1 MIFAKFMK
9 KNKTGK
15 TKKPNIGLSLRSRY
29 TLMLS
34 VILLL
39 CFALLGTSLVLFTG
53 SYAYRQNGAL
63 LSENAH
69 NVADSASSLLSG
81 GYISMF
87 GEGDSS
93 MAALCSSLDLI
104 STSINADVFICDTSG
119 SIIVCRDYFENGAYV
134 GSYCET
140 HDNLVIRGDALRH
153 SLEGQYLTVSS
164 LDGQYEEPQYVAGE
178 PVTVSG
184 RTVAVVFAVAPLSN
198 SIVSFVQPIIRL
210 LVVSML
216 VVFVFAAIAVYGMA
230 HSLTRP
236 LKKMAHATRSYASGD
251 FKPRINI
258 NRSDELGELAQAFNT
273 MANSL
278 EQLES
283 SRRNFVANVSHE
295 LKTPMT
301 TIGGFIDG
309 MLDGTIPPSQ
319 QERYL
324 KIVSGEVKRLSRMV
338 VSMLNLSKI
347 EAGQLDLNIKTI
359 SLSDLVLTT
368 FINFERKISEGKI
381 EVRGLEYLG
390 SHTVRA
396 DEDML
401 GQVVYNLVDNAVKF
415 TPEHGYISVSITEN
429 NGMVETHISNSGT
442 GIAQEELD
450 KIFERF
456 YKVDKSRSHDTK
468 STGLGLHIVRS
479 ILELHGGKISAVS
492 EEGRY
497 TEFIFELPYISQ
509 E

>member
-1 MIFAKFMK
+1 M
-9 KNKTGK
+9 
-15 TKKPNIGLSLRSRY
+15 LSL
-29 TLMLS
+29 
-34 VILLL
+34 ILLC

-53 SYAYRQNGAL
+53 SYAYNQHGTL

-69 NVADSASSLLSG
+69 NVADSASTLLSG

-119 SIIVCRDYFENGAYV
+119 SIIMCRDYFENGAYV
-134 GSYCET
+134 GSYCEL
-140 HDNLVIRGDALRH
+140 HDELVISGEALSH
-153 SLEGQYLTVSS
+153 SLEGQYLTVSV
-164 LDGQYEEPQYVAGE
+164 LNGQYKEPHYIAGE
-178 PVTVSG
+178 PVTVLG
-184 RTVAVVFAVAPLSN
+184 RTVAVVFAVSPVSD
-198 SIVSFVQPIIRL
+198 SIVSFVEPIIQL
-210 LVVSML
+210 LFISML
-216 VVFVFAAIAVYGMA
+216 IVLVFAVVAVYFIA

-236 LKKMAHATRSYASGD
+236 LKKMARATRSYAAGD
-251 FKPRINI
+251 FSPRINL
-258 NRSDELGELAQAFNT
+258 NRNDELGELAKAFNT

-324 KIVSGEVKRLSRMV
+324 KTVSGEVKRLSRMV

-347 EAGQLDLNIKTI
+347 EAGQLDLNIKTVD
-359 SLSDLVLTT
+359 LSNLVLTM
-368 FINFERKISEGKI
+368 FINFERKINDGKI

-390 SHTVRA
+390 THTVRA
-396 DEDML
+396 DADML
-401 GQVVYNLVDNAVKF
+401 GQVVYNIVDNAVKF
-415 TPEHGYISVSITEN
+415 TPEHGYISVNIKEEN
-429 NGMVETHISNSGT
+429 GVVETHISNSGS
-442 GIAQEELD
+442 GVAQEELD

-456 YKVDKSRSHDTK
+456 YKVDKSRSTDTK

-479 ILELHGGKISAVS
+479 ILELHGGKIRAVS

-497 TEFIFELPYISQ
+497 TEFVFELPYIA
-509 E
+509 ENEM

>member
-1 MIFAKFMK
+1 MK
-9 KNKTGK
+9 KKTNRNKSRVRRF
-15 TKKPNIGLSLRSRY
+15 SLRARY

-34 VILLL
+34 LILLFS
-39 CFALLGTSLVLFTG
+39 FALLGASLVIFSG
-53 SYAYRQNGAL
+53 RYAYNQHGNL

-69 NVADSASSLLSG
+69 NVADSASTLLSG

-93 MAALCSSLDLI
+93 MAALGSSLDLI

-119 SIIVCRDYFENGAYV
+119 SIIMCRDYFEKGAYV
-134 GSYCET
+134 GNYCEL
-140 HDNLVIRGDALRH
+140 HDEIKIRGETLAR
-153 SLEGQYLTVSS
+153 SLEGQYLTVGSIDE
-164 LDGQYEEPQYVAGE
+164 LHQENHYIAGE
-178 PVTVSG
+178 PVTVMG
-184 RTVAVVFAVAPLSN
+184 RTVAVVFAIAPVSN
-198 SIVSFVQPIIRL
+198 SIVSFIEPIVQL
-210 LVVSML
+210 MFVSML
-216 VVFVFAAIAVYGMA
+216 VALAFAVVAIYFLA

-236 LKKMAHATRSYASGD
+236 LKKMARATRSYAAGD
-251 FKPRINI
+251 FSPRINI
-258 NRSDELGELAQAFNT
+258 HRNDEIGELAQAFNT

-309 MLDGTIPPSQ
+309 MLDGTITPEQ

-347 EAGQLDLNIKTI
+347 EAGQLDLNIKNVD
-359 SLSDLVLTT
+359 LSGLVLTS
-368 FINFERKISEGKI
+368 FLNFERKISEAKI
-381 EVRGLEYLG
+381 EVRGLEYLDA
-390 SHTVRA
+390 HTVRA

-401 GQVVYNLVDNAVKF
+401 GQVVYNIIDNAVKF
-415 TPEHGYISVSITEN
+415 TPEHGYISVSIKEAD
-429 NGMVETHISNSGT
+429 GMVQTRISNSGS
-442 GIAQEELD
+442 GVAQEELD

-456 YKVDKSRSHDTK
+456 YKVDKSRSTDTK

-479 ILELHGGKISAVS
+479 ILELHGGKIHAVS

-497 TEFIFELPYISQ
+497 TEFIFELPYVS
-509 E
+509 EK